1 MAVKSQLRLHHAVSV
16 IGGFWGG
23 YTIFN
28 HSDIFGNA
36 QTGNLIHLVLDAFSG
51 KLGSIGYMALMFFV
65 YAAGN
70 AFYAVMRKKQ
80 RLSMKIISFIV
91 SAAAITLVGVLSLT
105 GQHYLAVL
113 PIAFATKGSS
123 WARGSTGR
131 RCCFSISAWRRA
143 VCSACPSACTAS
155 GSASCRSGYRWFFT
169 AYIKRQ
175 RRIFKITDKN
185 GRDDG
190 LRLKKRSVPDREF
203 FMIRLSNPSGQ
214 KSARPGS

>member
-91 SAAAITLVGVLSLT
+91 SAAAITIVGVLSLT

-113 PIAFATKGSS
+113 PIAFAAPVQWNAFKTAGGHSS
-123 WARGSTGR
+123 STIFSSNNVRQAVMLLTDYALERDKRQLLGARFYWATLLFFHIGV
-131 RCCFSISAWRRA
+131 A
-143 VCSACPSACTAS
+143 
-155 GSASCRSGYRWFFT
+155 ASCLLSLPFGVHSIWFCFVPLG
-169 AYIKRQ
+169 I
-175 RRIFKITDKN
+175 
-185 GRDDG
+185 
-190 LRLKKRSVPDREF
+190 SVVF
-203 FMIRLSNPSGQ
+203 YCLYQ
-214 KSARPGS
+214 KAKAKF